1 MIING
6 ELVASLEDGF
16 TQVPNPFKIAI
27 NRSKLS
33 GIQIRICNH
42 IIQRTYGWHRK
53 TAVISH
59 QEFAEEC
66 GTYRQRIG
74 RELQKLIDYN
84 VVLCFDKAAFR
95 TSAYMMNHT
104 ISKWDPRILPKDT
117 LDYLYSHYSK
127 SPKDNQPDAQTD
139 VKGEGSCSSIT
150 LSIAPRAHPYMH
162 EGVSDNITPHA
173 HPAVH
178 ERAYQNMHGYASSA
192 LEDSALQPPLKKD
205 LNKYSNKL
213 KKYYDE
219 DEKEYLLAK
228 LLYESVRMN
237 YPEFKVYDLKNWC
250 DVMHKMIRYDKI
262 NPKTIEQAIY
272 YARQDEY
279 FLEHILR
286 PEEFRGRFNW
296 IYAAM
301 RRDEKRKAEIAST
314 YGSRSYIEKDEDP
327 KEDKYAF
334 FFERK

>member
-1 MIING
+1 
-6 ELVASLEDGF
+6 
-16 TQVPNPFKIAI
+16 
-27 NRSKLS
+27 
-33 GIQIRICNH
+33 
-42 IIQRTYGWHRK
+42 
-53 TAVISH
+53 
-59 QEFAEEC
+59 
-66 GTYRQRIG
+66 
-74 RELQKLIDYN
+74 
-84 VVLCFDKAAFR
+84 
-95 TSAYMMNHT
+95 
-104 ISKWDPRILPKDT
+104 
-117 LDYLYSHYSK
+117 
-127 SPKDNQPDAQTD
+127 
-139 VKGEGSCSSIT
+139 
-150 LSIAPRAHPYMH
+150 
-162 EGVSDNITPHA
+162 
-173 HPAVH
+173 
-178 ERAYQNMHGYASSA
+178 
-192 LEDSALQPPLKKD
+192 
-205 LNKYSNKL
+205 
-213 KKYYDE
+213 
-219 DEKEYLLAK
+219 
-228 LLYESVRMN
+228 MN